1 MVGKAMSTVIT
12 VVTPF
17 FLVRALTQAEFGLY
31 KQVFLIYA
39 TLVQIIPLGLVPSL
53 FYFLP
58 NAGEKR
64 TAYITYVQRYL
75 LLISVVTFGL
85 LVIFRHAI
93 AASMGNIFL
102 SEYAA
107 EIGLYTG
114 CMVFSSALEVVL
126 IVDGRAQWSA
136 IVTVVSDITK
146 SLGLLMPVLLFHNFH
161 TMMSVLIV
169 LAVVRCAAFAIYI
182 ARTRPQDEARV
193 SREDRTQLFVYALPF
208 GMAVMVTVI
217 QGSLDRYMVSA
228 TVGAAGLA
236 VYSVGMFQLP
246 IVSIMQHALADVTV
260 PQLTLY
266 RIGGQ
271 RQAIVVTWQRAMIYL
286 SIVFVPLC
294 LLLVVLREE
303 FIEVL
308 FTAAYRESVSIFM
321 VGVFIL
327 PLSAMLQ
334 DAILRAYDDT
344 RMLLGITVV
353 SCIVVAATLYP
364 FLAWF
369 GLVGAAITTVLALAI
384 NRVLFVWRSA
394 KLLSVPLVDLIPWR
408 DYLSIVMLSSVSA
421 AIAEAIRQ
429 SFPLT
434 PVMRALTASIVFG
447 CVYVTL
453 LFRSNLLPDTYINKC
468 MGHYAKLKHQI
479 LGTC

>member
-1 MVGKAMSTVIT
+1 MIGKAMSTVIT

-17 FLVRALTQAEFGLY
+17 FLVRALTQDEFGLY

-64 TAYITYVQRYL
+64 TPYITFVQKYL
-75 LLISVVTFGL
+75 LLICVVTFGL

-93 AASMGNIFL
+93 AASIGNSIL
-102 SEYAA
+102 NEYAG

-114 CMVFSSALEVVL
+114 FMVLSSALEVVL

-161 TMMSVLIV
+161 TMMSVLIA
-169 LAVVRCAAFAIYI
+169 LAVVRCAVFAVYI
-182 ARTRPQDEARV
+182 ARTRSQAEARV
-193 SREDRTQLFVYALPF
+193 TREDRSQLFVYAFPF
-208 GMAVMVTVI
+208 GMAVMVTAI

-266 RIGGQ
+266 SRGGQ

-308 FTAAYRESVSIFM
+308 FTATYRESVSIFT
-321 VGVFIL
+321 VSVFIL

-334 DAILRAYDDT
+334 DAVLRAYDDT
-344 RMLLGITVV
+344 RMLFGITVV
-353 SCIVVAATLYP
+353 SCIVVAVFLLP

-394 KLLSVPLVDLIPWR
+394 KLLGVPLVDLVPWR
-408 DYLSIVMLSSVSA
+408 DYFSIVMLSLVSA
-421 AIAEAIRQ
+421 AIAEAVRQ
-429 SFPLT
+429 SFSLT
-434 PVMRALTASIVFG
+434 PVMRALTASIAFG
-447 CVYVTL
+447 CVYVIL
-453 LFRSNLLPDTYINKC
+453 LFRSNLVPDAYINKF
-468 MGHYAKLKHQI
+468 MGHYGKLKHQI